1 VSQPPRRGGR
11 SARGGA
17 SGPRRGPAP
26 PAPPDPAGLPARRA
40 ALVALRAVDEDG
52 AWSNTAVPAA
62 VADLTEP
69 RDRALASH
77 LAYDTL
83 RFEGT
88 LDWLL
93 GHVVSR
99 PLDDVEPALRR
110 VLRLGALQL
119 WRTDVPPHAAVATSV
134 ALARDAVPA
143 GRAQGAGGFVN
154 GVLRGLDRLL
164 RGGGPPWPD
173 PAADPVDHLVLTTAH
188 PRWVV
193 TDLLDR
199 FGHDRTEAILLADDA
214 PPGLTLRATGDR
226 DALLAELHDA
236 GVPAT
241 AGGAPDAV
249 RAPGVDPRRLDA
261 VAAGRAVPQDE
272 ASQRVVLAADAR
284 PGDQVLDLCA
294 GPGGKTTYLAAK
306 VGPDGPPVTAVEL
319 HPHRA
324 AMVRDA
330 AARQDVAVEVLVGDA
345 AAPPLPD
352 DARFDVVLLDAPCTG
367 LGTGRRRPEVRWRRT
382 PQDATDLADLQAQLL
397 RAAADRVAPGGRL
410 VYAVCTWTD
419 AETVAVADAF
429 DGERPDL
436 IAVSR
441 EQLLPD
447 RDDTDGM
454 FVAVWRRPE
463 VTGGE

>member
-1 VSQPPRRGGR
+1 
-11 SARGGA
+11 
-17 SGPRRGPAP
+17 
-26 PAPPDPAGLPARRA
+26 
-40 ALVALRAVDEDG
+40 VDEDD

-62 VADLTEP
+62 VADLADP

-93 GHVVSR
+93 GHVVTR

-134 ALARDAVPA
+134 ALAREAVPS

-164 RGGGPPWPD
+164 RGDGPPWPD
-173 PAADPVDHLVLTTAH
+173 PASDPVDHLVLTTAH

-193 TDLLDR
+193 TDLLGR
-199 FGHDRTEAILLADDA
+199 FGHARTQAILLADDA

-226 DALLAELHDA
+226 DELLAELADA

-241 AGGAPDAV
+241 AGHAPDAV

-272 ASQRVVLAADAR
+272 ASQRVVLAADVA
-284 PGDQVLDLCA
+284 PGDRVLDLCA
-294 GPGGKTTYLAAK
+294 GPGGKTTYLATR
-306 VGPDGPPVTAVEL
+306 VGPDGPAVTAIEL

-324 AMVRDA
+324 AMVSDA
-330 AARQDVAVEVLVGDA
+330 AARQGVAVQVLEGDA
-345 AAPPLPD
+345 LAPPLAD

-382 PQDATDLADLQAQLL
+382 PQDVTDLADLQRRLL
-397 RAAADRVAPGGRL
+397 RAAAYRVAPGGRL
-410 VYAVCTWTD
+410 VYSVCTWTH
-419 AETVAVADAF
+419 AETDEVADAF
-429 DGERPDL
+429 DADARDL
-436 IAVSR
+436 TAVSR

-447 RDDTDGM
+447 HDDTDGM

-463 VTGGE
+463 VAAGE

>member
-11 SARGGA
+11 PARGGA
-17 SGPRRGPAP
+17 NGPRRGPAP
-26 PAPPDPAGLPARRA
+26 PAPAGLPARRA

-62 VADLTEP
+62 VAELAEP

-99 PLDDVEPALRR
+99 PLDDVEAALRR

-134 ALARDAVPA
+134 ALARDTVPS

-164 RGGGPPWPD
+164 RGDGPPWPD
-173 PAADPVDHLVLTTAH
+173 PATDPIEHLVLTTAH

-193 TDLLDR
+193 TDLLGR
-199 FGHDRTEAILLADDA
+199 FGQARTEAILLADDV

-226 DALLAELHDA
+226 DALLAELHEA
-236 GVPAT
+236 GVPAS
-241 AGGAPDAV
+241 AGRAPDAV

-272 ASQRVVLAADAR
+272 ASQRVVLAADAQ
-284 PGDQVLDLCA
+284 PGDRVLDLCA
-294 GPGGKTTYLAAK
+294 GPGGKTTYLAAA
-306 VGPDGPPVTAVEL
+306 VGPDGPAVTAVEL

-330 AARQDVAVEVLVGDA
+330 AARQDASVEVLVGDA
-345 AAPPLPD
+345 AAPPLAD

-382 PQDATDLADLQAQLL
+382 PQDAADLAELQARLL
-397 RAAADRVAPGGRL
+397 RAGADRVAPGGRL
-410 VYAVCTWTD
+410 VYSVCTWTE
-419 AETVAVADAF
+419 AETDAVADAF
-429 DGERPDL
+429 ARDRPDL
-436 IAVSR
+436 LAVSR

-447 RDDTDGM
+447 LDDTDGM
-454 FVAVWRRPE
+454 FVAVWRRPQ